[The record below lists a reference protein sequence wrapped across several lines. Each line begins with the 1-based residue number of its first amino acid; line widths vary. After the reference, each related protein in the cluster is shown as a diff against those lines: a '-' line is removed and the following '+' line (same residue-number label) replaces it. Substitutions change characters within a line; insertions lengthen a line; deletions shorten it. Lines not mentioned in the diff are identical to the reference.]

1 MAAPVVLAPLVLASA
16 VLASAGAAAAA
27 PSVEIRDAV
36 VRVTVIP
43 EDRSDIKVE
52 MLTTNKDLPVE
63 VRVQGGETVIDGN
76 LGHRI
81 YNCRTHGDH
90 PAVGVRGVGEVAYA
104 DMPQVVIHAP
114 KAVIIESGGAA
125 VGSIGRSGSL
135 DLSNSGCSAWTVADV
150 AGDAALRESG
160 VGNVR
165 MGSSGRLD
173 LRLSG
178 TGSVHATHVRQGLD
192 ATLSG
197 AGGLTV
203 DELSGAMQAH
213 ISGAGHVKVIQ
224 GHAGAIRASVSGVGS
239 VDFGGQAESLDAQI
253 SGIGGIRVKEVTGS
267 VTKSVSGGGHITI
280 G

>member
-1 MAAPVVLAPLVLASA
+1 MRCTYVLA
-16 VLASAGAAAAA
+16 AGAAAVLTTAGAASAA
-27 PSVEIRDAV
+27 PSVQIRDAV
-36 VRVTVIP
+36 VRIIVIP

-52 MLTTNKDLPVE
+52 MLTTNRDLPLQ
-63 VRVQGGETVIDGN
+63 VRTVGGETVIDGD

-81 YNCRTHGDH
+81 YNCHTHGDH
-90 PAVGVRGVGEVAYA
+90 PSVGIRGVGSVRYE
-104 DMPQVVIHAP
+104 DIPQVVVHTP
-114 KAVIIESGGAA
+114 KAVMIEAGGAA
-125 VGSIGRSGSL
+125 IGSIGRSSSL
-135 DLSNSGCSAWTVADV
+135 DLANSGCSAWTVADV
-150 AGDAALRESG
+150 AGDAVLRESG

-178 TGSVHATHVRQGLD
+178 TGGVHATHVRQGLD

-197 AGGLTV
+197 AGGVTV

-213 ISGAGHVKVIQ
+213 ISGAGHVKVLE

-253 SGIGGIRVKEVTGS
+253 SGIGSIRVKAVTGQ
-267 VTKSVSGGGHITI
+267 VTKSVSGVGHITI

>member
-1 MAAPVVLAPLVLASA
+1 MRLAIVTVAA
-16 VLASAGAAAAA
+16 VLASAGAAAAAA

-36 VRVTVIP
+36 VRVVVIP
-43 EDRSDIKVE
+43 EDRPDIKVE
-52 MLTTNKDLPVE
+52 MLTVNKDLPLQ
-63 VRVQGGETVIDGN
+63 VRTQGGETVIDGN

-81 YNCRTHGDH
+81 YNCKTHGDH
-90 PAVGVRGVGEVAYA
+90 PAVGVRGVGRVAYE
-104 DMPQVVIHAP
+104 DMPQVVIHTP
-114 KAVIIESGGAA
+114 KAVMVEAGGAA
-125 VGSIGRSGSL
+125 IGSIGRSASI
-135 DLSNSGCSAWTVADV
+135 DLSNSGCSEWTVADV
-150 AGDAALRESG
+150 AGDAVLRESG

-178 TGSVHATHVRQGLD
+178 AGGVHATQVRQGLD

-197 AGGLTV
+197 AGGV
-203 DELSGAMQAH
+203 KIDELNGPIQAH
-213 ISGAGHVKVIQ
+213 ISGAGHVNVLQ

-253 SGIGGIRVKEVTGS
+253 SGIGGIRVKEVTGQ
-267 VTKSVSGGGHITI
+267 VTKSVSGIGHVTI